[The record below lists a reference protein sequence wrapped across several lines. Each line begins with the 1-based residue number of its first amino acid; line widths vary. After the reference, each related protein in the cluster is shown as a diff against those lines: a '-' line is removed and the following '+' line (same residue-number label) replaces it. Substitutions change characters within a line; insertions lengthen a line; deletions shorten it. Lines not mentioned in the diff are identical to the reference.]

1 MRVWEVT
8 KKLSM
13 EQECYERPLTLGHPG
28 FEALL
33 QRVMADAGSM
43 SCQDVA
49 FSLLAAVRLGYWKD
63 PYLPSLVR
71 SAERRTPEIN
81 RGYFARVRSIDSLI
95 QQFLSV
101 SMSLLRTAMIIHTEL
116 RVNNVL

>member
-1 MRVWEVT
+1 MAGLR
-8 KKLSM
+8 
-13 EQECYERPLTLGHPG
+13 
-28 FEALL
+28 
-33 QRVMADAGSM
+33 ADAFGLDQDEAVRSTNDDAS
-43 SCQDVA
+43 SCK
-49 FSLLAAVRLGYWKD
+49 LAAVRLGYWKD

-116 RVNNVL
+116 RVNNVLRSLVLAKFPWLKVVSVC